1 MTEQRNATA
10 LAALQ
15 DRFAIIDLTGEIRV
29 IDLLQVS
36 QLLAGTGHREL
47 ALYKR
52 SEAQVLMRRH
62 LEGLPVPCSK
72 PAETLAEF
80 WVSPRTTMYKD
91 IAFTP
96 IQAPASTLN
105 LWTGPLTAVQAGN
118 WVILRD
124 FVRDVI
130 CAGNQET
137 YDHLIKHLAHMIK
150 RPEEKPGVLITLL
163 GGQGTGKGVFF
174 RMLRAIWPM
183 TTLLVSDVDQV
194 IGRFNACLE
203 RNFVICMDEALFS
216 GDRRALDRLKSV
228 VTEPRLQIEQKYQ
241 PMRSIESVHRFF
253 AASNHD
259 HFAHVERDDRRFYFL
274 RVSNERQQDTVYLD
288 QIVTAIKDPRT
299 IGALVYYLKRKD
311 LSSFN
316 PRAKP
321 KTVEHLAQKLK
332 SLQGFERYWFEVLSA
347 GDFSGRDDTTQPLH
361 GWNTPTFMPTGLLL
375 ELYKEFNKNAQR
387 YQTVQSADVV
397 DAVIRLCK
405 SAQADR
411 QVYKPSY
418 GATGGQRRGLSLPD
432 LATARQ
438 EFEVAM
444 GGEVNWC

>member
-1 MTEQRNATA
+1 
-10 LAALQ
+10 
-15 DRFAIIDLTGEIRV
+15 
-29 IDLLQVS
+29 
-36 QLLAGTGHREL
+36 
-47 ALYKR
+47 
-52 SEAQVLMRRH
+52 
-62 LEGLPVPCSK
+62 
-72 PAETLAEF
+72 
-80 WVSPRTTMYKD
+80 
-91 IAFTP
+91 
-96 IQAPASTLN
+96 
-105 LWTGPLTAVQAGN
+105 
-118 WVILRD
+118 
-124 FVRDVI
+124 
-130 CAGNQET
+130 
-137 YDHLIKHLAHMIK
+137 MIK